1 MNNDLEISIELLR
14 ENSIRYQRSERYYR
28 GDHDL
33 AFATDKFAN
42 AFGAQFREFA
52 LNLCPAICDAVR
64 DKLKIEGF
72 SVETIS
78 KESQLN
84 AAEIEDT
91 ATAIWQRNRMAV
103 RAGELHKEALK
114 NGDAYAIVWPDADG
128 HAVIYP
134 NKAANC
140 AVRYDEESPGK
151 ILSASKYWQT
161 ADKYTRLNIYYT
173 DRIERFITKSF
184 GGVLLPS
191 TDQFVPFVEDG
202 NPALIANPFGEVPV
216 FHFANNADIG
226 ERGRSEL
233 DAAMPVQDGLNKSVL
248 DMLVAMEY
256 CAYRQRWAAG
266 IEIEYDSDGLVV
278 PPFKAGI
285 DHLWISESSET
296 KFGEFADANLEQFL
310 KVKES
315 FRIDMASVS
324 GTPLHYLQPQNKTL
338 ASGEAL
344 KKAETRFIAKVR
356 DRQNAFGRVWED
368 ALAFALRIENAGVGI
383 RLLSRWQ
390 DPSPIS
396 ERELL
401 ENIQI
406 KRSLGL
412 PSSAAL
418 AEAGYGKASIKR
430 MTDEKGEQI

>member
-1 MNNDLEISIELLR
+1 MNNDLDRSIEQLR
-14 ENSIRYQRSERYYR
+14 ENSIRYQRPERYYR

-42 AFGAQFREFA
+42 AFGSQFREFA
-52 LNLCPAICDAVR
+52 LNLCPAVCDAVR

-72 SVETIS
+72 SVESTGS
-78 KESQLN
+78 EN
-84 AAEIEDT
+84 PFTADEIEERVS
-91 ATAIWQRNRMAV
+91 AIWKRNRMDV

-114 NGDAYAIVWPDADG
+114 NGDAFAIVWPNADG
-128 HAVIYP
+128 KAVIYP

-140 AVRYDEESPGK
+140 AAFYDEESPGK
-151 ILSASKYWQT
+151 IVSAAKYWQN
-161 ADKYTRLNIYYT
+161 ADKFTRLNLYYA
-173 DRIERFITKSF
+173 DRIERFITKSS
-184 GGVLLPS
+184 GGILLPAV
-191 TDQFVPFVEDG
+191 DQFVPFAEDG
-202 NPALIANPFGEVPV
+202 NPAVIANPFGSVPV

-226 ERGRSEL
+226 ELGRSEL
-233 DAAMPVQDGLNKSVL
+233 EAAIPIQDGLNKSVL
-248 DMLVAMEY
+248 DMLVAMEF

-266 IEIEYDSDGLVV
+266 IEIDYDADGLAV
-278 PPFKAGI
+278 PPFNAGI
-285 DHLWISESSET
+285 DHLWISENADT
-296 KFGEFADANLEQFL
+296 RFGEFADSNLDQFL

-315 FRIDMASVS
+315 FRIDIASVT

-344 KKAETRFIAKVR
+344 KKSETRFIAKVR

-368 ALAFALRIENAGVGI
+368 AASFALRIENAGNDV

-406 KRSLGL
+406 KRSIGL
-412 PSSAAL
+412 PSDIAL
-418 AEAGYGKASIKR
+418 IEAGYGKASIKE
-430 MTDEKGEQI
+430 MNKQIGEQI